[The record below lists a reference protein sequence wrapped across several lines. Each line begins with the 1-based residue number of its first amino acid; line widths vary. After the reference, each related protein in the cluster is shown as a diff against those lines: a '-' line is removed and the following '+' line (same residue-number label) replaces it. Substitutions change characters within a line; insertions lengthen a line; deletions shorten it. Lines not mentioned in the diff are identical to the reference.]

1 MKTQELKDNTDKE
14 VDDALEYYMKKCTQ
28 LQDEVRE
35 LRETIKRL
43 KWSMEEHD

>member
-1 MKTQELKDNTDKE
+1 MKTWELADNSEKE
-14 VDDALEYYMKKCTQ
+14 VEDALEFYMKRCAQ
-28 LQDEVRE
+28 LQEEVKE